1 MEKNISNII
10 GYYIDYKKKKSITF
24 QKIKI
29 FSYFNE
35 YAQMNIIKYIKD
47 SI

>member
-10 GYYIDYKKKKSITF
+10 GYYIDYKKKSITF

-35 YAQMNIIKYIKD
+35 CAQMNIIKYIKD